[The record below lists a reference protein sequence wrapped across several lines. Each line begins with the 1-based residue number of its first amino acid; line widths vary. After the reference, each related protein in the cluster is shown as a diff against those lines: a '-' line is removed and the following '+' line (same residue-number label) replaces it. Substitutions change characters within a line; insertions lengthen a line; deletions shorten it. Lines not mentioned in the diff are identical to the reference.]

1 MTRESIV
8 TISDI
13 RQHVLQPEH
22 RKDYADYEAVPRY
35 DLPEDVN
42 QQLLGKPEYTYLDD
56 PLSIANIP
64 EPYDLPLGSSTRSKF
79 SVLGAQ
85 TVYQDPGHDKS
96 VIYEWFN
103 KMKFR
108 KLHSGDIR

>member
-1 MTRESIV
+1 MTRESII

-13 RQHVLQPEH
+13 RQHVFQPEYGNL
-22 RKDYADYEAVPRY
+22 KDHTDYEAVPQY

-42 QQLLGKPEYTYLDD
+42 QQLLGKPEYIYLDD
-56 PLSIANIP
+56 PLSLANIP
-64 EPYDLPLGSSTRSKF
+64 EPYDLPLSSSNS
-79 SVLGAQ
+79 SVLSYQ
-85 TVYQDPGHDKS
+85 TVYQDPGHDKT

-108 KLHSGDIR
+108 KIHSSNIK